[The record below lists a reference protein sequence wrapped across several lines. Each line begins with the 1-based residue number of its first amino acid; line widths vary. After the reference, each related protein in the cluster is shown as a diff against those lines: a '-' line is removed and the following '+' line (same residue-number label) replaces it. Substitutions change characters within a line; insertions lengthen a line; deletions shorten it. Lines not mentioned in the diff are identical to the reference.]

1 MAITVGTPSVARS
14 GVSLLSSLAIPAPS
28 GLDATMLDLV
38 IAGTSDN
45 LNDLTLA
52 LSNDGTAFTTVVS
65 ANMVTSGDRTGD
77 ILIARKTGA
86 ASPGNT
92 TLSITGTYNSQGI
105 AAARFGISGVNLTS
119 PIDGTSSIT
128 RGTVSG
134 NPSTPTLSVA
144 GITTTQANCLVIA
157 WVLARAVS
165 DADASGFGTVSGWT
179 KHVGFQSE
187 FTTPAV
193 SLGVYS
199 KTVASA
205 GASGALDAVLNN
217 GGNNTDYP
225 WHGGMIAIAP
235 AGGGGGPTG
244 PSGVLVNFFGL

>member
-1 MAITVGTPSVARS
+1 MR
-14 GVSLLSSLAIPAPS
+14 
-28 GLDATMLDLV
+28 
-38 IAGTSDN
+38 
-45 LNDLTLA
+45 
-52 LSNDGTAFTTVVS
+52 S
-65 ANMVTSGDRTGD
+65 ANN
-77 ILIARKTGA
+77 
-86 ASPGNT
+86 SPGSAPVSSAGST
-92 TLSITGTYNSQGI
+92 RLSEQEII
-105 AAARFGISGVNLTS
+105 
-119 PIDGTSSIT
+119 
-128 RGTVSG
+128 
-134 NPSTPTLSVA
+134 SVA

-205 GASGALDAVLNN
+205 GASGQLDAVLNN
-217 GGNNTDYP
+217 GGNNSNYP

-235 AGGGGGPTG
+235 AGGGGPSGPTG
-244 PSGVLVNFFGL
+244 RSPLARNRTTARGLWELSEQLTGVPFGL